1 MYMYTCTYMYNHVWP
16 FIHTTCRTNGQD
28 TPRKLWPQPAMLVIA
43 LLIYK
48 PAWTALW
55 FQSSGFSQCHHIRQQ
70 NCVISKRLQQW
81 SSLAATSQGVSW
93 LLARMD
99 VNCVICGHLIFIP
112 LNILILDDRILTH
125 EPSNSSHLD
134 GWLILCK
141 TYSTNCKFFTLS
153 AYGGLWQTSHRMP
166 GKYHNSLKKIW

>member
-43 LLIYK
+43 LSIYK

-81 SSLAATSQGVSW
+81 SSLAATSQGVCVLAISSYGCGLCN
-93 LLARMD
+93 LLT
-99 VNCVICGHLIFIP
+99 
-112 LNILILDDRILTH
+112 LNILILDDRILTY
-125 EPSNSSHLD
+125 EPSNSFHLD